1 MHHLILDELIHQ
13 TKHLLTVSIGYCDQG
28 NPKVIFKLILR
39 LFLSWS
45 RSHRVYINKKD
56 DFENKANYSTYKSI

>member
-1 MHHLILDELIHQ
+1 MMYHLIFYEVIPQ
-13 TKHLLTVSIGYCDQG
+13 TKHLLSALVTTTRV
-28 NPKVIFKLILR
+28 ILR
-39 LFLSWS
+39 LFLSWT